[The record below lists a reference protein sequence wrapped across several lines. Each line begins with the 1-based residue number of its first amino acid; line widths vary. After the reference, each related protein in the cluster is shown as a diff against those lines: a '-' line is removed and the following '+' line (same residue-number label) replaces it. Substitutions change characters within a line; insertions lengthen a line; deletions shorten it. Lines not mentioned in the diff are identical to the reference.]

1 MQAPADALCDAL
13 PSLLAQAP
21 DGMACFDAAQ
31 RLLWCNP
38 AFAAALGSTAEALL
52 GEPLSA
58 LDMRLAPLLAQGSE
72 ALGPLQQCRLRLDT
86 PSPITLRSSQGR
98 EWALRGQ
105 AGPHGGFNLYL
116 SGLSSTPLQRHS
128 EFLSTAA
135 HELRNP
141 VASIFGFAQL
151 LRSRKLKP
159 EGLAEVTEILCRQ
172 ADSLSHLVEEL
183 LDLAR
188 VDAKQGQDFKPQAV
202 SLAALIQEAR
212 EALPDGLN
220 PHRVHVRIAASADL
234 LWVDRSKAL
243 RVLIN
248 VLSNALKYSPLM
260 TPVEVQARRL
270 KERPQWADIEVLDQ
284 GIGMSAEQQA
294 RVFERFYRADPSGPI
309 PGTGLGMSLVH
320 ELVTL
325 MGGQVR
331 IKSAL
336 GQGCS
341 VSLSLP
347 LAAAAH
353 KTQPAHKGLK
363 ARGRAPASAAPQ
375 SPSPLGEK
383 QGA

>member
-1 MQAPADALCDAL
+1 MPSPAHALCDAL
-13 PSLLAQAP
+13 PSLLAQAQE
-21 DGMACFDAAQ
+21 GMACFDATQ

-38 AFAAALGSTAEALL
+38 AFAKVFGSTAEALQ
-52 GEPLSA
+52 GETLNA
-58 LDMRLAPLLAQGSE
+58 LDARLAPLLAQQPATS
-72 ALGPLQQCRLRLDT
+72 GPLLQCYTSLGT
-86 PSPITLRSSQGR
+86 PSAVTVRLAQGR
-98 EWALRGQ
+98 EWALRGLP
-105 AGPHGGFNLYL
+105 GPNGSFNLYL
-116 SGLSSTPLQRHS
+116 SSLSATPMQRHS

-202 SLAALIQEAR
+202 SLTAMIQEAR
-212 EALPDGLN
+212 DSLPAGLN
-220 PHRVHVRIAASADL
+220 PQRLHVRIAASADL

-248 VLSNALKYSPLM
+248 VLSNALKYSPLN
-260 TPVEVQARRL
+260 TPVEVQAKRQTNQ
-270 KERPQWADIEVLDQ
+270 PQWADIEVVDH

-294 RVFERFYRADPSGPI
+294 RIFERFYRADPSGPI
-309 PGTGLGMSLVH
+309 PGTGLGMSLVQ
-320 ELVTL
+320 ELVVL
-325 MGGQVR
+325 MGGSVQV
-331 IKSAL
+331 KSAL
-336 GQGCS
+336 GQGSC
-341 VSLSLP
+341 VSLALP
-347 LAAAAH
+347 LAARH
-353 KTQPAHKGLK
+353 TKDQPLRKGCK
-363 ARGRAPASAAPQ
+363 PVGSAPSVGGLS
-375 SPSPLGEK
+375 SPSLLGEK